1 MRNILNIMKKE
12 LKKVLGNPRAFIST
26 IVLPGLMIFLVYSFM
41 GSATDSI
48 GVETNEI
55 YVLNAPDDFTQ
66 TYLNDDMLNA
76 MGLSIVK
83 TDEVNLDVLKQEIG
97 TTVDGILYFDP
108 SFNDNLGNGAKVSVI
123 IDSNSIDGMTA
134 QEKIMTLVNDY
145 QLALQ
150 GFKPDYIVIES
161 IDISGGDGEIGNL
174 MAAMLIPMLIIT
186 FIFAGALSPACD
198 AIAGEKERG
207 TLATLLMAPIKRGD
221 IVLGKIASISIITV
235 LSAISSFIGILAS
248 IPFASSMF
256 GTGFNLG
263 VLEYLGT
270 FLVLIAVA
278 IFAVSILLIAS
289 TFAKTIKEATAYA
302 MPVYIIAI
310 LSSVFNMMQTGAQ
323 SLWQYAIPVYNCNL
337 CLKGIIT
344 GNINFNQLLLTFG
357 TTIVYVVLL
366 IYVLIKMFKNERIL
380 FSR

>member
-1 MRNILNIMKKE
+1 
-12 LKKVLGNPRAFIST
+12 
-26 IVLPGLMIFLVYSFM
+26 MIFLVYSFM

-150 GFKPDYIVIES
+150 GVKPDYIVIES

-248 IPFASSMF
+248 IPFTSSMF